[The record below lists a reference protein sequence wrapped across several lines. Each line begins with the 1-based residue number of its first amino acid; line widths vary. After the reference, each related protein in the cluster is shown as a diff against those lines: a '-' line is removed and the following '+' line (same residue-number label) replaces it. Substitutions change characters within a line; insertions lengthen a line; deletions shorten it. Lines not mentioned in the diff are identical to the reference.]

1 MFNVDFYLCNIHII
15 KDISNLCD
23 VIRRDTSNKK
33 RVRILVVQ
41 SLKKHIIK
49 LPSLDL
55 SMQSVAF
62 GDPFDLKIPQ
72 LVTKLQ
78 SNHITVPL
86 FITIDS

>member
-23 VIRRDTSNKK
+23 VIRRDTLNKK
-33 RVRILVVQ
+33 HVRILVVQ
-41 SLKKHIIK
+41 SLKKRIIT

-55 SMQSVAF
+55 LMQNVTF
-62 GDPFDLKIPQ
+62 GDPFDLKISQ
-72 LVTKLQ
+72 LVSKLQ
-78 SNHITVPL
+78 SNHIIVPL